1 MYDYSIIAEAFL
13 VGAFPWISQL
23 RNLDIHFKIPSFNLK
38 SIFNFFA
45 SLFGISIYI
54 ILNRLGKYDLLYW
67 PDWKLFILI
76 ALLLTI
82 IYMIIL
88 IYKRKEVNTGKL
100 KWPIL
105 LNFVI
110 YIFIFCNLTSGFGLL
125 ETYKD
130 HYVFKGIVVNK
141 QGIGVGK
148 TSILVIS
155 DENEINTLTD
165 QEGNFSFLVPKEK
178 ADSYNNRYSL

>member
-1 MYDYSIIAEAFL
+1 
-13 VGAFPWISQL
+13 
-23 RNLDIHFKIPSFNLK
+23 
-38 SIFNFFA
+38 
-45 SLFGISIYI
+45 
-54 ILNRLGKYDLLYW
+54 
-67 PDWKLFILI
+67 
-76 ALLLTI
+76 
-82 IYMIIL
+82 MIIL